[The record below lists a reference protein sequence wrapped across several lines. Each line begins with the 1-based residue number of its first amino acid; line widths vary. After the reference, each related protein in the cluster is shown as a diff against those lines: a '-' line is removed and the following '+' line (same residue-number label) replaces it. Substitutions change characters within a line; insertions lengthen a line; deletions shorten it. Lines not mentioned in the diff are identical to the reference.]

1 MTMGMSL
8 VQKILA
14 EHSDGTARV
23 GDIKMV
29 RVDYAM
35 GHDISGPHAEKV
47 MKQELGMSTV
57 WDRAR
62 VVLIPDHF
70 VPAKDVKAADLSN
83 ALRRFAKEQEIPNY
97 FEIGRAGIC
106 HVVLPE
112 EGFALP
118 GTVIIGGDS
127 HTCTYGAF
135 GCFATGV
142 GATDLGVVFAT
153 GEIWLRV
160 PASIKVTLTGRLRR
174 WVYPKDIVLWMM
186 KGLAD
191 GRANYKVLEYHD
203 RMEKELTMDGRMTI
217 SNMAIEGHAKAGIFL
232 ADEVTEEY
240 LKGRARMSYRVVK
253 PDEDTEYDEEIHLNV
268 SDLEPQVARPYSPD
282 RVSPLSEVEAEHIP
296 VDQVILGSCTN
307 ARLSDLRE
315 AAEVLRGHSVN
326 PEVRMI
332 VIPGSQRVYR
342 EALNEGL
349 IHVFMDAGAAVSFS
363 TCGPCFGGHAGV
375 LGKGE
380 RAFSTTNRNFHGRMG
395 HPDAEVYLGSPAVAA
410 ATAVLGFIG
419 SPELVAGRAKVA
431 AAA

>member
-1 MTMGMSL
+1 MGMTL
-8 VQKILA
+8 AQKIIA
-14 EHSDGTARV
+14 SHSDGLARI
-23 GDIKMV
+23 GEIKMV

-47 MKQELGMSTV
+47 MKQELGVDRV
-57 WDRAR
+57 WDPTR

-70 VPAKDVKAADLSN
+70 VPAKDVKAADLSS
-83 ALRRFAKEQEIPNY
+83 ALRRFAKEQGIKNY

-127 HTCTYGAF
+127 HSCTYGAF

-160 PASIKVTLTGRLRR
+160 PSSIKVVLTGKLNP

-186 KGLAD
+186 KNLAD

-203 RMEKELTMDGRMTI
+203 LMDEKLTMDGRMTI
-217 SNMAIEGHAKAGIFL
+217 SNMAIEGHAKAGMFL
-232 ADEVTEEY
+232 ADEVTDAY
-240 LKGRARMSYRVVK
+240 LAGRARALYQVVT
-253 PDEDTEYDEEIHLNV
+253 PDPDAEYDEEIHLNV
-268 SDLEPQVARPYSPD
+268 STLEPQVARPYSPD
-282 RVSPLSEVEAEHIP
+282 RVSPLSEIEREHIR
-296 VDQVILGSCTN
+296 VDQVIIGSCTN
-307 ARLSDLRE
+307 ARLSDLKE
-315 AAEVLRGHSVN
+315 AARVLQGHSVH
-326 PEVRMI
+326 PDVRLI

-342 EALNEGL
+342 EALKAG
-349 IHVFMDAGAAVSFS
+349 IIDIFMDAGAAVSFS

-380 RAFSTTNRNFHGRMG
+380 RALSTTNRNFHGRMG

-410 ATAVLGFIG
+410 ATAILGYIA
-419 SPELVAGRAKVA
+419 SPERVVGRARPSVPV
-431 AAA
+431 

>member
-1 MTMGMSL
+1 MGMTL
-8 VQKILA
+8 AQKIIA
-14 EHSDGTARV
+14 QHSDGTASV
-23 GDIKMV
+23 GEIKMV
-29 RVDYAM
+29 SVDYAM

-47 MKQELGMSTV
+47 MKQELGVNQV
-57 WDRAR
+57 WDPNR

-70 VPAKDVKAADLSN
+70 VPAKDVKAADLSS
-83 ALRRFAKEQEIPNY
+83 ALRKFAREQNIPNY

-118 GTVIIGGDS
+118 GTVIVGGDS

-135 GCFATGV
+135 GSFATGV

-160 PASIKVTLTGRLRR
+160 PSSIKVVLTGRLNP

-186 KGLAD
+186 KNLSD

-203 RMEKELTMDGRMTI
+203 RMDQKLSMEGRMTI

-232 ADEVTEEY
+232 ADEVTQEY
-240 LKGRARMSYRVVK
+240 LQGRARAPYTIVD
-253 PDEDTEYDEEIHLNV
+253 PDPDAEYDEEIHLNV
-268 SDLEPQVARPYSPD
+268 SHLEPQIARPYSPD
-282 RVSPLSEVEAEHIP
+282 NVSPLSEIEQEHIT
-296 VDQVILGSCTN
+296 VDQVIIGSCTN

-315 AAEVLRGHSVN
+315 AAHVLNGHKVHSD
-326 PEVRMI
+326 VRLI

-342 EALNEGL
+342 EALKEGL
-349 IHVFMDAGAAVSFS
+349 VDIFMDAGAAVSFS

-410 ATAVLGFIG
+410 ATAILGYIA
-419 SPELVAGRAKVA
+419 SPHQVTSPAKKAVPA
-431 AAA
+431 

>member
-1 MTMGMSL
+1 MGMTL

-23 GDIKMV
+23 GEIKMV

-47 MKQELGMSTV
+47 MKEELGADRV
-57 WDRAR
+57 WDPER

-83 ALRRFAKEQEIPNY
+83 ALRRFAREQGIPNY

-160 PASIKVTLTGRLRR
+160 PSSIKVILTGRLNK

-186 KGLAD
+186 KNLSD

-203 RMEKELTMDGRMTI
+203 RMEKKLTMEGRMTI
-217 SNMAIEGHAKAGIFL
+217 SNMAIEGHAKAGMFL

-240 LKGRARMSYRVVK
+240 LQGRARAAYRVVE
-253 PDEDTEYDEEIHLNV
+253 PDADAEYDEEIHLNV
-268 SDLEPQVARPYSPD
+268 SELEAQVARPFSPD
-282 RVSPLSEVEAEHIP
+282 RISPLGEIEAERIR

-315 AAEVLRGHSVN
+315 AAAVLKGHKVH
-326 PEVRMI
+326 PDVRMI

-342 EALNEGL
+342 EALKEGL
-349 IHVFMDAGAAVSFS
+349 VEIFMEAGAAVSFS

-410 ATAVLGFIG
+410 ATAILGYIA
-419 SPELVAGRAKVA
+419 SPETVVGRMKEAVA
-431 AAA
+431 A